1 MKGVFALIASVSL
14 LIVSALAFAVPT
26 WRLVVPDNVHLFY
39 WVCMFCGA
47 MAALLSLA
55 VSVNI
60 NAGPRGNLLI
70 PRNLTSLFCVVL
82 LMPNVGFFAGLV
94 ANKSSTI
101 SILTSFKNYAGTE
114 VSLGSDG
121 SAILDGLIGT
131 ATLPSLQALA
141 NEKPIKYLVLRSGG
155 GLVDSAI
162 ELADYLRSKR
172 ISSVNVTYCKSACVI
187 VALSGQPLHASPN
200 AVFGFH
206 QGSAIASENSQI
218 GRLVGKF
225 ATDKLI
231 SALRVRG
238 VPKKV
243 LDEAVRTPPN
253 KMLHMTGTEMFD
265 LGLVKHLLNTN

>member
-1 MKGVFALIASVSL
+1 MKGVFALIASASL

-26 WRLVVPDNVHLFY
+26 WRLIAPENVDLFY
-39 WVCMFCGA
+39 WICMFCGA
-47 MAALLSLA
+47 FAALLSLA
-55 VSVNI
+55 VSVKI
-60 NAGPRGNLLI
+60 NSGPHGNLI
-70 PRNLTSLFCVVL
+70 VPRNLTSLFCVVL
-82 LMPNVGFFAGLV
+82 LMPTAGFFVGLI

-101 SILTSFKNYAGTE
+101 SILTSYKDYVGVE
-114 VSLGSDG
+114 VSLESDK

-131 ATLPSLQALA
+131 ATLPSLQAMA
-141 NEKPIKYLVLRSGG
+141 KEKPIKYLVLRSGG
-155 GLVDSAI
+155 GLVESAI

-172 ISSVNVTYCKSACVI
+172 ISTVNATYCKSACVI
-187 VALSGQPLHASPN
+187 VALSGQPLYASPN

-218 GRLVGKF
+218 GRLIGKY
-225 ATDKLI
+225 ATDDLI

-243 LDEAVRTPPN
+243 LDEAGRTPPN